1 MMKITQAAVKIDIDA
16 PEIIQVKAAAAH
28 VAVATGRQPA
38 VNLWGVFSYRGEEV
52 FADMSPIQPLGYGTR
67 NRVKAKIDGVV
78 IGLTIIRIDR
88 ATITL

>member
-28 VAVATGRQPA
+28 IATATGRKPT
-38 VNLWGVFSYRGEEV
+38 VKLWGLFSHRNEEV
-52 FADMSPIQPLGYGTR
+52 FADMSPIQPLGYDARG
-67 NRVKAKIDGVV
+67 RVKAEVDGSV
-78 IGLTIIRIDR
+78 IGLSIVRIDR

>member
-1 MMKITQAAVKIDIDA
+1 MKITQATVKIDMDE

-28 VAVATGRQPA
+28 VAVATGRKPA

-52 FADMSPIQPLGYGTR
+52 FADMSPIQSLGYDVK
-67 NRVKAKIDGVV
+67 NRVKAKIDGSV
-78 IGLTIIRIDR
+78 IGLTVIRIDR